1 MKTLKLSVL
10 VTYVNSVS
18 SIVLIVVSLNLLTAS
33 FIFIKSVNMIH
44 TLKVTAAS
52 SEEEGPRSGD
62 KVTT

>member
-10 VTYVNSVS
+10 VTYVISVS

-44 TLKVTAAS
+44 TLKVTALHQRRKV
-52 SEEEGPRSGD
+52 EGQET
-62 KVTT
+62 K